1 MSKARYSKQITW
13 YEQLQEKERARLD
26 IVCAQIL
33 NHTNKVLEDLNGET
47 LMRKSFAHEE
57 ELAAFYKKEQR
68 RTLEFALSRP
78 LQNQTELSILFNS
91 ILFEIRTGK
100 LSVAD
105 LYYLPGEIGE
115 GDLDPWSFKW
125 FESAIEIT
133 SYLMYAAQIEH
144 IMNSGILVEN
154 RRVEGVSAYSI
165 NEILLFLTRQV
176 IKSVSGM
183 DECLKGKVRRD
194 PKGDGLRLDDILVSR
209 TTSKE
214 VKELYKLFL
223 GGKAGDAQDL
233 SQFLRHLKDKG
244 YFRRKLTD
252 LDLQTLGCNEFSPGF
267 KIHRTDPY
275 KPPRQGNEL
284 WNWPPYNRIPD
295 LR

>member
-1 MSKARYSKQITW
+1 MSKVRYSKHITW

-26 IVCAQIL
+26 IVCAHIL
-33 NHTNKVLEDLNGET
+33 NRTIKALEDLNGET

-57 ELAAFYKKEQR
+57 ELPEFYKKEQR
-68 RTLEFALSRP
+68 RTLEIALSRP
-78 LQNQTELSILFNS
+78 LQNQTELSTLINS
-91 ILFEIRTGK
+91 ILFEIRTGE

-105 LYYLPGEIGE
+105 LYYLPGETGE

-176 IKSVSGM
+176 IKSVGGM
-183 DECLKGKVRRD
+183 DECLKGKIRIH
-194 PKGDGLRLDDILVSR
+194 PKGNTLRLEDILVNR
-209 TTSKE
+209 ITSKE
-214 VKELYKLFL
+214 VKELYNIFL
-223 GGKAGDAQDL
+223 GGKTGNAQDL
-233 SQFLRHLKDKG
+233 SKFLRHLRDKG

-252 LDLQTLGCNEFSPGF
+252 TDLGTIGRNEFKLSF
-267 KIHRTDPY
+267 NIWRTNPY
-275 KPPRQGNEL
+275 MPPLRGEEL